1 MTRPAVR
8 RTVGLAG
15 LGVALVLLLALSVAV
30 GSNPLPLDTVWRML
44 TAPDGSFEAI
54 IVRDQRIPRTVL
66 VVVVGAALGV
76 AGALMQSLT
85 RNPLADPGILG
96 VNAGAS
102 LAVAVTG
109 ITSVWFYLWFA
120 FAGAAAAA
128 AVYLLGGGGRRAPD
142 PAQLALAGVAVSM
155 AVSAVVQGVVLSN
168 TNAFNEF
175 RFWVAGSAEGRGYPV
190 TLAVLGFI
198 VAGLILAALVAPALN
213 ALALG
218 DESGR
223 SLGVH
228 VARTRV
234 LVVVAITLLAG
245 AATAAVGPLMFLG
258 LVVPFVARAICG
270 PDQRWITPTCILAAP
285 VVALVADV
293 AARTVVAPQEVQL
306 GIMTALLGGPVFIAV
321 VRRRRIEAL

>member
-1 MTRPAVR
+1 M
-8 RTVGLAG
+8 
-15 LGVALVLLLALSVAV
+15 
-30 GSNPLPLDTVWRML
+30 
-44 TAPDGSFEAI
+44 
-54 IVRDQRIPRTVL
+54 
-66 VVVVGAALGV
+66 
-76 AGALMQSLT
+76 
-85 RNPLADPGILG
+85 
-96 VNAGAS
+96 
-102 LAVAVTG
+102 
-109 ITSVWFYLWFA
+109 
-120 FAGAAAAA
+120 
-128 AVYLLGGGGRRAPD
+128 
-142 PAQLALAGVAVSM
+142 
-155 AVSAVVQGVVLSN
+155 
-168 TNAFNEF
+168 
-175 RFWVAGSAEGRGYPV
+175 

-198 VAGLILAALVAPALN
+198 VAGLVLAALVAPALN